1 LLIHLRI
8 FTPQADYSV
17 SSIPVSEERARGSAI
32 KVLSDKEIEAMRKV
46 CKIGREVLDIGA
58 AAIRPGITTDEIG
71 K

>member
-1 LLIHLRI
+1 
-8 FTPQADYSV
+8 
-17 SSIPVSEERARGSAI
+17 
-32 KVLSDKEIEAMRKV
+32 LSDKEIEAMRKV